1 MKISCSTS
9 VRHWRQQAGE
19 PAGGHGPVQTS
30 PGLGDRA
37 TKAMPKE
44 TIETLVSE
52 LIHEED
58 WRRMR
63 ATAACVAGGP
73 RSVQALIEALR
84 SGPTELKKEAAAMLA
99 RIKDPHAGVA
109 LVKLLENEEETV
121 RNAGAAALE
130 QMAGVLDT
138 DTARVLVSLLP
149 KNQEGSTRQVLTHLI
164 GAIPT
169 SVLPLC
175 EMLKHP
181 GQDVQVA
188 AALMLD
194 QLLDPRS
201 IDAFID
207 AMGQPAVRDIAVRTL
222 KKLSAIRERI
232 DETFNALRA
241 VEGASEREEARM
253 ATIIDLLGIGRP
265 SVEILIEYL
274 EDDDWLVREAA
285 ADLLGKIGD
294 VRAVVPLMK
303 RLEQDKDTGVKE
315 LAIKALGL
323 IGDARPTQLY
333 LDAIPI
339 RPLRVYAMEALAKI
353 KEVGV
358 LRPHKELF
366 DRLRTDRDGLVAYN
380 AGLIADKLEAITAM
394 ESQSREED
402 HEND

>member
-1 MKISCSTS
+1 M
-9 VRHWRQQAGE
+9 A
-19 PAGGHGPVQTS
+19 
-30 PGLGDRA
+30 
-37 TKAMPKE
+37 KE

-73 RSVQALIEALR
+73 RSVHALVGALR

-99 RIKDPHAGVA
+99 RIKDPRAGVA
-109 LVKLLENEEETV
+109 LVELLEHDEEAV
-121 RNAGAAALE
+121 RAAGVAALE
-130 QMAGVLDT
+130 QMAGMLDA
-138 DTARVLVSLLP
+138 DTARALVALLLKTPDGEP
-149 KNQEGSTRQVLTHLI
+149 KRLLTHLI

-169 SVLPLC
+169 AIFPLC

-181 GQDVQVA
+181 NAEAQIA
-188 AALMLD
+188 AASMLD

-201 IDAFID
+201 VDAFIE
-207 AMGQPAVRDIAVRTL
+207 AMGQPAVRDIAVGTL

-232 DETFNALRA
+232 DATFNGLRE
-241 VEGASEREEARM
+241 VEGTSEREEARM
-253 ATIIDLLGIGRP
+253 ATVVDLLGIGRP

-294 VRAVVPLMK
+294 VRAVEPLMK
-303 RLEQDKDTGVKE
+303 RLEHDKDTGVKE

-323 IGDARPTQLY
+323 IGDARPARLY
-333 LDAIPI
+333 LDALPI

-353 KEVGV
+353 KDVGI
-358 LRPHKELF
+358 LRPYKELF
-366 DRLRTDRDGLVAYN
+366 DQLKTDRDGLVAYN
-380 AGLIADKLEAITAM
+380 AGLIADKLDAIMAM
-394 ESQSREED
+394 ETHTHIED
-402 HEND
+402 TQHD

>member
-1 MKISCSTS
+1 
-9 VRHWRQQAGE
+9 
-19 PAGGHGPVQTS
+19 
-30 PGLGDRA
+30 
-37 TKAMPKE
+37 MPKE

-84 SGPTELKKEAAAMLA
+84 SGPIQLKKEAAAMLA
-99 RIKDPHAGVA
+99 RIKDPQAGVA
-109 LVKLLENEEETV
+109 LVKLLEHDEEVV
-121 RNAGAAALE
+121 RKAGAAALE

-138 DTARVLVSLLP
+138 DTARALVSLLP
-149 KNQEGSTRQVLTHLI
+149 KTSEDPGRQTLTHLI

-175 EMLKHP
+175 EMLKH
-181 GQDVQVA
+181 QDEDAQVA

-201 IDAFID
+201 IDGFID
-207 AMGQPAVRDIAVRTL
+207 AMGRPALRDIAVGTL

-232 DETFNALRA
+232 DETFNALRE

-253 ATIIDLLGIGRP
+253 ATVIDLLGIGRP

-294 VRAVVPLMK
+294 VRAVEPLMK

-333 LDAIPI
+333 LAAIPI

-380 AGLIADKLEAITAM
+380 AGLIADKLETITAM